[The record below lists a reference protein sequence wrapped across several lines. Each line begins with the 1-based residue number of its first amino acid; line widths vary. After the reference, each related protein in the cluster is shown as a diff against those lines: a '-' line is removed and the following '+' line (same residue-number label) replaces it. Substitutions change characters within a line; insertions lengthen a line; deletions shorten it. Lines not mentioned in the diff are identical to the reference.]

1 MRKKII
7 LSLCMAAAVCMSVSC
22 FTACS
27 SDNNNDPTTPVEEKA
42 TAVTISP
49 VVYVTASELKYFDV
63 NVTDV
68 SGKTVKLSTDNT
80 AEPSSL
86 VSSVFLGNSS
96 TLKSTVEANPG
107 DKLLAYTIP
116 VETIKSFPAERTYT
130 VSRIYNGTQ
139 LEDGKK
145 ILLVMLP
152 TAEAKPNKGEFSSFK
167 GSIMASTSS
176 VSSQSSLDKSVG
188 KTFTTAV
195 TYKFANASSIDFATS
210 K

>member
-1 MRKKII
+1 MRKTI
-7 LSLCMAAAVCMSVSC
+7 LSLCMAAAACMSVSC

-27 SDNNNDPTTPVEEKA
+27 SDDPTTPVEEKA

-63 NVTDV
+63 NVTDA

-86 VSSVFLGNSS
+86 VSSAFLGNSS

-116 VETIKSFPAERTYT
+116 AETIKSFPAERTYT
-130 VSRIYNGTQ
+130 VSRTYNGTR

>member
-1 MRKKII
+1 M
-7 LSLCMAAAVCMSVSC
+7 
-22 FTACS
+22 
-27 SDNNNDPTTPVEEKA
+27 
-42 TAVTISP
+42 
-49 VVYVTASELKYFDV
+49 
-63 NVTDV
+63 TDV

-116 VETIKSFPAERTYT
+116 ADTIKSFPAERTYT
-130 VSRIYNGTQ
+130 VSRTYNGTR

-176 VSSQSSLDKSVG
+176 VSSQSSLDKS

>member
-1 MRKKII
+1 MRKTI
-7 LSLCMAAAVCMSVSC
+7 LSLCMAAVACMSVSC

-27 SDNNNDPTTPVEEKA
+27 SDNNDDPTTPVEEKA

-63 NVTDV
+63 NVTDA

-86 VSSVFLGNSS
+86 VSSAFLGNYSS

-116 VETIKSFPAERTYT
+116 AETIKSFPAERTYT
-130 VSRIYNGTQ
+130 VSRTYNGTQ

-152 TAEAKPNKGEFSSFK
+152 IAEAKPNKGEFSSFE
-167 GSIMASTSS
+167 GSIMVSTSS

-188 KTFTTAV
+188 KAFTTAV
-195 TYKFANASSIDFATS
+195 TYTFVNASSIDFATS